1 MQQQVS
7 LKPYNTFGIDATCS
21 RFVTVERVSQVIE
34 LINQGVFEN
43 DFLILGGGSNMLLLD
58 NYDGIV
64 IKNNILGFEVVSESE
79 TDVILEIGAGMNW
92 HETVLRCVS
101 KAWWGIEN
109 LSLIPGNCGA
119 APMQNIGAYGVE
131 IKDCLVDVRFV
142 NLSSGESEVLT
153 NEACNFGYRESIFKK
168 ELKNKVLITS
178 IRIRLSK
185 QPKRHL
191 EYGAIKDQL
200 EVMNASNPPTIREIS
215 DAVIAIRQSKLPD
228 PKELGNSGSFFKNP
242 VIPADQASELKR
254 RFPDLRSYHAGE
266 GKTKLAAGWLIEQAG
281 WKGKRI
287 GNTGCHKN
295 QALVLVN
302 YGNATGKEIW
312 DHADRVITSVHDM
325 FGIKLEPEVNIIGNE
340 AK

>member
-7 LKPYNTFGIDATCS
+7 LKPYNTFGIDANCS
-21 RFVTVERVSQVIE
+21 RFVRVEEVSQVID
-34 LINQGVFEN
+34 LIGQGIFKN

-58 NYDGIV
+58 DYTGTV
-64 IKNNILGFEVVSESE
+64 VKNNILGFEIVSESD
-79 TDVILEIGAGMNW
+79 TDVVLEIGAGMNW
-92 HETVLRCVS
+92 HETVIRCVNQG
-101 KAWWGIEN
+101 WWGIEN

-142 NLSSGESEVLT
+142 HLSSGSLEVLK
-153 NEACNFGYRESIFKK
+153 NEDCHFGYRESIFKK

-185 QPKRHL
+185 KPNRHL

-200 EVMNASNPPTIREIS
+200 EVMNASNPPTIKEIS

-228 PKELGNSGSFFKNP
+228 PNELGNSGSFFKNP
-242 VIPADQASELKR
+242 VIPNEQATKLKQ
-254 RFPDLRSYHAGE
+254 RFPELRSYPAGE

-302 YGNATGKEIW
+302 YGGATGKEIW
-312 DHADRVITSVHDM
+312 DHAHRVIESVNEM
-325 FGIKLEPEVNIIGNE
+325 YGIKLEPEVNIISNE
-340 AK
+340 A